1 MGLCMSLG
9 YSLYLRYGCRCKER
23 KKLVLFVVELV
34 DKDLEG
40 QGNGV
45 RSYYADTCFNEA

>member
-1 MGLCMSLG
+1 MSLG
-9 YSLYLRYGCRCKER
+9 YSLYLRSGCRGKER
-23 KKLVLFVVELV
+23 KEKLVLFVVELV

-45 RSYYADTCFNEA
+45 RRYYADTCFNEA